1 MRSAAA
7 VRVVHASQPTPV
19 PALLLRRTVGRSI
32 TDSLALIRT
41 SSAPFCSP
49 SSAAAA
55 SAVSRPRYL
64 RIDPNTLHST
74 TILRL
79 QPPATSAHRP
89 TTLTRLLTDKA

>member
-19 PALLLRRTVGRSI
+19 PALLRRRAVGRSI

-64 RIDPNTLHST
+64 RST
-74 TILRL
+74 RTLRL

>member
-19 PALLLRRTVGRSI
+19 PALLRRRAVGRSI

-49 SSAAAA
+49 SSAATA

-64 RIDPNTLHST
+64 RIDPNTQHS

-79 QPPATSAHRP
+79 QPTATSAHRP